1 MMKKRTIKIIFF
13 TFTFL
18 LLLLVLSLFFLALR
32 QSVRY
37 NRVLAEYQASR
48 LSVRLTEL
56 YLSGEELTMADLEE
70 NTLGFGVY
78 TGTGQPVLRFGDVP
92 AQIEDLHPGYA
103 GETVLRDKNHLT
115 VIRSS
120 GRGRMR
126 QDHIPGQAGRER
138 IITILVVDDRNTR
151 NAASF
156 LFVLTLLLFL
166 AFLALSGGIVFLY
179 RRIDRLKAEEGK
191 NLQLIRLG
199 QAARVLTHEIKNP
212 LGAIRIQEQILRKKL
227 PEEFKPSLSVIGE
240 ETARIARLTDRVG
253 EFLKH
258 PEGTPS
264 EVDLVSTLQELIH
277 TMPGTITIKLN
288 TGESAKV
295 RIDPDNLRSVFENIL
310 TNAVLSGGPDS
321 PVTITVDHTKGGYT
335 VSVAD
340 NGPGIDPASA
350 DRIFDIFYTTRTSGS
365 GIGLAVA
372 KAFIEAAGG
381 SITARNRPEGGAVF
395 TVILPEYRD

>member
-1 MMKKRTIKIIFF
+1 MP
-13 TFTFL
+13 
-18 LLLLVLSLFFLALR
+18 
-32 QSVRY
+32 
-37 NRVLAEYQASR
+37 
-48 LSVRLTEL
+48 
-56 YLSGEELTMADLEE
+56 DLEE

-78 TGTGQPVLRFGDVP
+78 TGTGQPVLRLGDVP
-92 AQIEDLHPGYA
+92 PHIEYLHPGYT
-103 GETVLRDKNHLT
+103 GETVLRDKNRLT

-120 GRGRMR
+120 GRGRVR
-126 QDHIPGQAGRER
+126 QDHIPGQAGRKR
-138 IITILVVDDRNTR
+138 IITILVIDDRNTR

-156 LFVLTLLLFL
+156 LIVLTLLLFL
-166 AFLALSGGIVFLY
+166 AFLALSGGIVLLY

-227 PEEFKPSLSVIGE
+227 PEEFKQSLSVIGE

-258 PEGTPS
+258 PGGNPS
-264 EVDLVSTLQELIH
+264 TVDLISTIRELIL
-277 TMPGTITIKLN
+277 TIPGTVTLNLN

-295 RIDPDNLRSVFENIL
+295 RIDPDNLRSVLENIL
-310 TNAVLSGGPDS
+310 TNAVLSGGAES

-340 NGPGIDPASA
+340 KGPGIDPASA
-350 DRIFDIFYTTRTSGS
+350 DRIFDLFYTTRTSGS
-365 GIGLAVA
+365 GIGLTVA

-395 TVILPEYRD
+395 TVVLPEYRD